1 MIDLQRLKDLL
12 EEEKTITGAAKKLAR
27 EKGIAYNDTFRRNC
41 SRLLTEVDNDL
52 ENSTYTDTNQ
62 YATAVVKT
70 EDVSPLSALK
80 QDGTIM
86 SIEEYC
92 ENFNIPFSQ
101 VRTYKLVTH
110 TGKGAYYN
118 IASNPLET
126 EHFKDFYRDLIKD
139 LEQIKGRPTNIFR
152 QSSIAEE
159 SYLLVI
165 DPADVHIGK
174 LALSFET
181 GEDYNNQIA
190 VQRVQEGVEGIL
202 HKVKGFKIDKI
213 LFIGGNDI
221 LHIDTPKRTTT
232 SGTNQDTDGMWYTNF
247 LIAKQLYIE
256 TLSRLLEVADVHFT
270 FNPSNHDWTHGWF
283 LADVIKTYFKDCQN
297 ITFDCDINHRKYFTY
312 YNNLIGTTHG
322 DGAKTQDLPLLMAQ
336 ESKDWS
342 TTKHR
347 YVYTHHVH
355 HKNTKDYIGVTVES
369 LRSPSS
375 ADGWHSR
382 NGFQHSPKAI
392 EGFLHSKEHGQVAR
406 LTHIF

>member
-12 EEEKTITGAAKKLAR
+12 EGEKTITEAAKKLAK
-27 EKGIAYNDTFRRNC
+27 EKRIPYSDKFRRNC
-41 SRLLTEVDNDL
+41 SRALSKEKNDL

-62 YATAVVKT
+62 YTATVVKT
-70 EDVSPLSALK
+70 EIASPLSALK
-80 QDGTIM
+80 PDGTIM

-92 ENFNIPFSQ
+92 KHYNIPFSQ
-101 VRTYKLVTH
+101 VRTFKLVTH

-126 EHFKDFYRDLIKD
+126 EHFKDFYKDLLKD
-139 LEQIKGRPTNIFR
+139 LENIKGRPTNIFR
-152 QSSIAEE
+152 LDSVAEE
-159 SYLLVI
+159 SYLLVL

-174 LALSFET
+174 LASSFET

-232 SGTNQDTDGMWYTNF
+232 SGTTQDTDGMWYTNF

-256 TLSRLLEVADVHFT
+256 TINRLLEVADVHFT

-283 LADVIKTYFKDCQN
+283 LADVIKTYFKDCKN

-347 YVYTHHVH
+347 YIYTHHVH
-355 HKNTKDYIGVTVES
+355 HKNAKDYIGVTVES

-382 NGFQHSPKAI
+382 NGYQHAPKAI